1 MRFFFTLIFMDL
13 ENYRTF
19 CLTLPHTEEG
29 FPFDDKTLVFKVGGK
44 LFALLDV
51 DLFESVNLKCDP
63 EKAIE
68 LRERFSGIIP
78 GYHMNKKHW
87 NTVKNQE
94 DVSDDLLKELTV
106 HSYELVF
113 ASLSKKVRDEL
124 QIR

>member
-1 MRFFFTLIFMDL
+1 MNL
-13 ENYRTF
+13 ENYRAF

-29 FPFDDKTLVFKVGGK
+29 FPFDDKTLAFKVGGK

-51 DLFESVNLKCDP
+51 DMFESVNLKCEP
-63 EKAIE
+63 ERAID
-68 LRERFSGIIP
+68 LRERFTGIIP

-87 NTVKNQE
+87 NTVKNNE

-113 ASLSKKVRDEL
+113 NSLSKKVRDEL
-124 QIR
+124 QVR